1 MPPTRTRGTRGP
13 DLLRLVRRH
22 RSLLARQAEL
32 NDREVLELAAV
43 ARRLNHEGI
52 RSWPCV
58 VPGVGSSAR
67 ELDAWWTRHRRA
79 RSAS

>member
-1 MPPTRTRGTRGP
+1 MAPNRIRGTRGP
-13 DLLRLVRRH
+13 DLVRLVRRH
-22 RSLLARQAEL
+22 GSLVARQAEL
-32 NDREVLELAAV
+32 TDREVLELTAM

-58 VPGVGSSAR
+58 VPGVGSSAAQ
-67 ELDAWWTRHRRA
+67 LDRWWQRHKQA

>member
-1 MPPTRTRGTRGP
+1 MSPARTKGTHGP

-22 RSLLARQAEL
+22 GSLVARQDEL
-32 NDREVLELAAV
+32 TDREIVELAAV

-58 VPGVGSSAR
+58 VPGVGSSAAQ
-67 ELDAWWTRHRRA
+67 LDRWWQRHRQA

>member
-22 RSLLARQAEL
+22 GSLVARQAEL
-32 NDREVLELAAV
+32 TDREVLELAAV
-43 ARRLNHEGI
+43 ARRLNREGV
-52 RSWPCV
+52 RAWPCV
-58 VPGVGSSAR
+58 VPGVGSSAAQ
-67 ELDAWWTRHRRA
+67 LDRWWQRHRQA